1 VSQGSARKSKG
12 EFVSEFEHKKEYS
25 PKQTRLTDALR
36 RSAAGIS
43 HTLGQLHHYGTNA
56 SNVDRNNRVTTK
68 KSKTLTAR
76 TPNTDLN
83 QLPPFTCSQINTPFG
98 YAFANKSEKERFL
111 LINKEISRLR
121 QNISYNRHAVDR
133 QDQFLR
139 SFLCVNAAIY
149 DPSNE
154 ELNAFKEWVMNSEVS
169 GALPLKDMLLMIIGR
184 AIPTHTNNMN
194 FSRPMTQEFGNKF
207 SSEVSLNQVDSDLNS
222 RPYTTQTYN
231 ARPKTSQTLKSSSVV
246 ELTMESDPNN
256 IKKPNYVGKVP
267 KLGFKFNNRF
277 WDQEQSHDNKFL
289 QSFGKNEPT
298 QVK

>member
-56 SNVDRNNRVTTK
+56 SNVDRNNNRVTSK

-149 DPSNE
+149 DPTNE
-154 ELNAFKEWVMNSEVS
+154 ELNAFKEWVLNSEVS

-184 AIPTHTNNMN
+184 SIPVSTNNMN
-194 FSRPMTQEFGNKF
+194 FSRPMTQENYGNKF
-207 SSEVSLNQVDSDLNS
+207 GSEVSINLGDSEPLS
-222 RPYTTQTYN
+222 RPYTTQT
-231 ARPKTSQTLKSSSVV
+231 
-246 ELTMESDPNN
+246 
-256 IKKPNYVGKVP
+256 
-267 KLGFKFNNRF
+267 
-277 WDQEQSHDNKFL
+277 
-289 QSFGKNEPT
+289 
-298 QVK
+298 